1 MMPQTVFQTD
11 DRVRHTAK
19 PEWGAGTVLSAQ
31 PATHDGEPCQRVTVR
46 FDQAGKKTLSTAFA
60 RLALLDRAEGEP
72 PGSVPSRPGPRRG
85 AGPGADARKPGRPD
99 PVSADVLR
107 ERLASL
113 PESVADPF
121 RSLEERLAETLGL
134 YRFSAGDR
142 TLLDW
147 ATIQTGVRDTLS
159 TLTRH
164 DLEQQFEVFRIRLDR
179 HLRDLLENARRA
191 GVDLRAMLADA
202 PPGAQH
208 ALRRINHTR

>member
-1 MMPQTVFQTD
+1 MPQILFQAD
-11 DRVRHTAK
+11 DRVRHAAK

-31 PATHDGEPCQRVTVR
+31 PAMHNGEPCQRVTVR

-72 PGSVPSRPGPRRG
+72 PQPIQKPAKKGVSTPAPSP
-85 AGPGADARKPGRPD
+85 RKPERPD

-107 ERLASL
+107 DRLATIPDALS
-113 PESVADPF
+113 DPF
-121 RSLEERLAETLGL
+121 RSIEDRLADTLAL
-134 YRFSAGDR
+134 YKFSPDDR

-147 ATIQTGVRDTLS
+147 ATIQTGVRDPLS

-191 GVDLRAMLADA
+191 KLDIRTLLADA

-208 ALRRINHTR
+208 ALRRINHAR

>member
-1 MMPQTVFQTD
+1 MPHILFQAD

-19 PEWGAGTVLSAQ
+19 PEWGTGVVISAQ
-31 PATHDGEPCQRVTVR
+31 PATQNGEPCQRVTVR

-72 PGSVPSRPGPRRG
+72 PQPAQKPIQKKAPITSPAPPRPDRS
-85 AGPGADARKPGRPD
+85 D

-107 ERLASL
+107 ERLASIPDSL
-113 PESVADPF
+113 SDPF
-121 RSLEERLAETLGL
+121 RSLEDRLADTLAL
-134 YRFSAGDR
+134 YKFSPDDR

-147 ATIQTGVRDTLS
+147 AVIQTGVRDPLS

-164 DLEQQFEVFRIRLDR
+164 DLEQQHEVFRVRLDR

-191 GVDLRAMLADA
+191 KLDTRPMLADA
-202 PPGAQH
+202 PAGAQH